1 MVEALI
7 MEVNAN
13 PANTLGSAFITTMAS
28 GDGSTLGVGSGNL
41 ASSADFANTTGLAT
55 GGASA
60 AGFVTAFLGKTVSI
74 PDPNNPGSFIQVP
87 WIRALITASESNSD
101 TNIISAPTILTADK
115 KEAEIVVGQNIP
127 VPTSKL
133 QAAGTTTD
141 PTNPFQTSQSISRQD
156 VGVTLR
162 VTPQISEGDTVRLN
176 VFQEISEVV
185 PPTVGSDTSLGPTTT
200 NRKVEN
206 TVYVRDGEAVMIGGI
221 LSDVQHDNE
230 SKVPWLGDIPI
241 IGWAFKGTHT
251 DGRKINLLIVLTPR
265 IVRDPEDLQRLTV
278 ENRERFKS
286 ASSPAI
292 DLSDEEKEERRK
304 ALEAGIPLP
313 IDPNPVRR
321 ELDRHDQKYP
331 VETLP
336 SLREEALDREK
347 ARETE
352 IEALKKKEASGSY
365 LVQVAHFATAEEAVA
380 MLQKLIKEGYD
391 GTVLSQ
397 SEQGGT
403 THWVQLGPYTN
414 ESKAQSVARD
424 VNATLGL
431 QSLVVVEP

>member
-1 MVEALI
+1 
-7 MEVNAN
+7 
-13 PANTLGSAFITTMAS
+13 
-28 GDGSTLGVGSGNL
+28 
-41 ASSADFANTTGLAT
+41 
-55 GGASA
+55 
-60 AGFVTAFLGKTVSI
+60 
-74 PDPNNPGSFIQVP
+74 
-87 WIRALITASESNSD
+87 
-101 TNIISAPTILTADK
+101 
-115 KEAEIVVGQNIP
+115 
-127 VPTSKL
+127 
-133 QAAGTTTD
+133 
-141 PTNPFQTSQSISRQD
+141 
-156 VGVTLR
+156 

-185 PPTVGSDTSLGPTTT
+185 PEADTATTDTSLGPTTT

-221 LSDVQHDNE
+221 LSDVQTETE

-241 IGWAFKGTHT
+241 IGWAFKGT
-251 DGRKINLLIVLTPR
+251 GSSARKINLLVILTPR

-278 ENRERFKS
+278 ESRERFKS
-286 ASSPAI
+286 ASASAI
-292 DLSDEEKEERRK
+292 DLSDEEKEDRRK

-336 SLREEALDREK
+336 DLRQEAVDREH
-347 ARETE
+347 AREDE

-365 LVQVAHFATAEEAVA
+365 LVQVAHFATAEEAVSL
-380 MLQKLIKEGYD
+380 LQKLIKDGYD

-397 SEQGGT
+397 SESGGT

-414 ESKAQSVARD
+414 EAKAQAVARD
-424 VNATLGL
+424 LNASLGV